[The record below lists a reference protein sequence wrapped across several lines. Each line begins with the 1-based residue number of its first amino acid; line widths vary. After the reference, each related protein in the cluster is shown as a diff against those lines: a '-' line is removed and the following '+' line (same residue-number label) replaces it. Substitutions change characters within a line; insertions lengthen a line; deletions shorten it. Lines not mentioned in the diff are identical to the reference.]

1 MGPRGAYLLD
11 LPGQR
16 PAHPADL
23 PEPAFV
29 ALGSAGE
36 YRGYSFPLTLEGEVP
51 DLDALAR
58 TWGPADYIELEFT
71 GLVEDERAAAESLER
86 LRGRFA
92 SRVRALVIN
101 RDGVS
106 VLPGI
111 SSQPI
116 VRKFLEAWKARMP
129 AGSDATAADATA
141 GHGAPEDAAKRAVWM
156 RAREMALNSLK
167 AGLERIS

>member
-11 LPGQR
+11 LPAQR
-16 PAHPADL
+16 PADTAVL

-36 YRGYSFPLTLEGEVP
+36 YRCYSFPLTLEGEVP

-92 SRVRALVIN
+92 SRVRTFIIN

-106 VLPGI
+106 ALPGI

-116 VRKFLEAWKARMP
+116 VRKFLEAWNARMP
-129 AGSDATAADATA
+129 AASAAPAASGSDV
-141 GHGAPEDAAKRAVWM
+141 PEDAARRAVWM

-167 AGLERIS
+167 AGLERIA